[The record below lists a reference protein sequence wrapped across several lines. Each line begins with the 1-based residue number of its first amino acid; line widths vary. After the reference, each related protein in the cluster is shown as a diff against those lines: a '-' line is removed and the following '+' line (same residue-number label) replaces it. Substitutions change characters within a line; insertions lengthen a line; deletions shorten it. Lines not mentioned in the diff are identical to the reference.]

1 MSAAYP
7 PARRRSAA
15 ALRPLGLCAALAL
28 VALGCSGEDAAPTE
42 VAIPVAG
49 TEALPA
55 ALVSAAWP
63 SRLAVDAARAP
74 FEAHPGWGMLFQRK
88 NDEALAA
95 FAAEPMQAIPLA
107 RLHADQAALYR
118 QAALL
123 GANATRHVYGTDRLA
138 EDPPQVDYLL
148 AEALLLTGDCG
159 GAAATLSR
167 LTGASELTERAAAL
181 AAVAGLP
188 ACTADLAPLTQAP
201 FPTVSE
207 PPSPGLNPSLSTD
220 PAYTFADLGGG
231 PPTTGAELA
240 ALVALSRWHE
250 AAARAAAGPEGQAA
264 IDQLLAP
271 WTLPGEPVSAPAAA
285 AALDDAWLFGGF
297 AMSPADLAFVAA
309 ARVEGLAAVSAW
321 RDRSL
326 YAAALGP
333 AVVEGAVVPE
343 LVLDQAALLGRSLRA
358 AQEQAGGGGQGFHR
372 TFGDLG
378 VVGFLRAAVVVAEA
392 AGQSRDAGILRVNV
406 FERSEGAAGD
416 PVFLLSLAA
425 WDAGNRSPLRAQEI
439 VHNQLPRFPSIA
451 VARYP
456 LDALHLRLGRTAA
469 PSNPVH

>member
-1 MSAAYP
+1 MSALHEIGRFSRGFTVA
-7 PARRRSAA
+7 SA
-15 ALRPLGLCAALAL
+15 LLLTLGPLGCA
-28 VALGCSGEDAAPTE
+28 GEEAEQAP
-42 VAIPVAG
+42 VAIAVAG
-49 TEALPA
+49 KDALPA

-74 FEAHPGWGMLFQRK
+74 FEAHPGWGLLFQRK
-88 NDEALAA
+88 TDEALVA
-95 FAAEPMQAIPLA
+95 FAAEPQQTVPLA
-107 RLHADQAALYR
+107 RLHADLAALYR

-123 GANATRHVYGTDRLA
+123 GANATRHVYGTDRLPQ
-138 EDPPQVDYLL
+138 DPPQVDYLL
-148 AEALLLTGDCG
+148 AEALILTGDCG
-159 GAAATLSR
+159 GAAATLGR

-181 AAVAGLP
+181 TAFAARPGCLS
-188 ACTADLAPLTQAP
+188 DLAPLGLAP
-201 FPTVSE
+201 FPVIAE
-207 PPSPGLNPSLSTD
+207 PPTPGLNPSVSTEA
-220 PAYTFADLGGG
+220 AYAFADLGGG

-250 AAARAAAGPEGQAA
+250 AAARAAGGPAGEAA

-271 WTLPGEPVSAPAAA
+271 WRLPGETVEPPAAA
-285 AALDDAWLFGGF
+285 ATLDDAWLFGGF
-297 AMSPADLAFVAA
+297 AMSPADLAFTAA
-309 ARVEGLAAVSAW
+309 ARTSGLGAVDAW

-333 AVVEGAVVPE
+333 AIVEGALVPE

-358 AQEQAGGGGQGFHR
+358 AQEQAGGGAQGFHR
-372 TFGDLG
+372 TFSDIG
-378 VVGFLRAAVVVAEA
+378 VVGFLRAAVVVAEG
-392 AGQSRDAGILRVNV
+392 AGQARDAGILRVNA

-416 PVFLLSLAA
+416 PLFLVGLAA

-439 VHNQLPRFPSIA
+439 VHNQLVRFPSLA